1 MVIGLG
7 YLEQHLK
14 KYPLMQIEDKIKL
27 IMQSI
32 LGPSHLINDK
42 EKVRTRIIN
51 EYNEI
56 KDLDYQYDLVEPIS
70 DKYVRIY
77 LKPYYERFHSF
88 DELIDVFFK
97 SCDNIND
104 LYYLEKELLILKE
117 TECLENKIA
126 IDGYF
131 YSGDI
136 LISHSKVYKENYHP
150 HYLVINKKYLNI
162 LKI

>member
-42 EKVRTRIIN
+42 EKVKTRIIN

-56 KDLDYQYDLVEPIS
+56 KDLDYQYDLVEPI
-70 DKYVRIY
+70 
-77 LKPYYERFHSF
+77 
-88 DELIDVFFK
+88 
-97 SCDNIND
+97 
-104 LYYLEKELLILKE
+104 
-117 TECLENKIA
+117 
-126 IDGYF
+126 
-131 YSGDI
+131 
-136 LISHSKVYKENYHP
+136 
-150 HYLVINKKYLNI
+150 
-162 LKI
+162 

>member
-42 EKVRTRIIN
+42 EKVKTRIIN

-77 LKPYYERFHSF
+77 LKPYYEKFHSF

-97 SCDNIND
+97 
-104 LYYLEKELLILKE
+104 
-117 TECLENKIA
+117 
-126 IDGYF
+126 
-131 YSGDI
+131 
-136 LISHSKVYKENYHP
+136 
-150 HYLVINKKYLNI
+150 
-162 LKI
+162 

>member
-42 EKVRTRIIN
+42 EKVKTRIIN

-56 KDLDYQYDLVEPIS
+56 FRNLREDCEPKPTQSEVGEKCGITQRKLSFIEQGKTEPNLQDLKAL
-70 DKYVRIY
+70 
-77 LKPYYERFHSF
+77 
-88 DELIDVFFK
+88 
-97 SCDNIND
+97 C
-104 LYYLEKELLILKE
+104 LYYGVSADYILGLPKN
-117 TECLENKIA
+117 L
-126 IDGYF
+126 
-131 YSGDI
+131 
-136 LISHSKVYKENYHP
+136 
-150 HYLVINKKYLNI
+150 KYPER
-162 LKI
+162 